1 MQLWLESIA
10 KNKKL
15 RGEDL
20 RILILFI
27 ARTEKGEFVEIELS
41 QAEIANLLSIQ
52 PSGVCRSIKRLASQ
66 KIIKK
71 KVIGGKLVGYELNLN
86 TSSEE

>member
-27 ARTEKGEFVEIELS
+27 AKTERGEFVEIELS
-41 QAEIANLLSIQ
+41 QAEIASLLDIQ
-52 PSGVCRSIKRLASQ
+52 PSGVCRSIKRLAEQ
-66 KIIKK
+66 NIINK
-71 KVIGGKLVGYELNLN
+71 KVIGGKLVGYELNIPAG
-86 TSSEE
+86 SD